1 VALRQTPYDTPPWL
15 QRANCLAH
23 RALPHYIAGIAR
35 YLRSCLKSCVILEAQ
50 DTNCQ
55 ARHEDTLHNTVGGV
69 GGLNNT
75 QRLGPYTPTSPMD
88 VRNNILGGNIT
99 MNSRVKIPTARNLM
113 NDSIETPW
121 TPESNVSWVDNA
133 HSNKGMNN
141 QEDQQQL
148 KLAGKPSPEP
158 KRSGTSKHAATS
170 YWTPEL
176 EFARNP
182 ALKSP
187 PAPPIPSSNLEPLI
201 DIDTIANESTHNN
214 TDDPSVC
221 SFSGMFVYQMPEQQ
235 PVEGQGENADKGL
248 GSRRRRSLRSRL
260 RLVEPSYSGGICLP
274 EAKRRQTWDPSMLKL
289 TLDDLDS
296 LE

>member
-1 VALRQTPYDTPPWL
+1 
-15 QRANCLAH
+15 
-23 RALPHYIAGIAR
+23 
-35 YLRSCLKSCVILEAQ
+35 
-50 DTNCQ
+50 
-55 ARHEDTLHNTVGGV
+55 
-69 GGLNNT
+69 
-75 QRLGPYTPTSPMD
+75 MD
-88 VRNNILGGNIT
+88 VRNSILVGNTPT
-99 MNSRVKIPTARNLM
+99 MSRVKIPTARNFV
-113 NDSIETPW
+113 NGSFDTPC
-121 TPESNVSWVDNA
+121 TPESNVSWADNA
-133 HSNKGMNN
+133 RCKNEAKY
-141 QEDQQQL
+141 QEDPQL
-148 KLAGKPSPEP
+148 KLAGKPSPTTDP
-158 KRSGTSKHAATS
+158 KRNGTSKHAATS

-176 EFARNP
+176 EFDRNPP

-214 TDDPSVC
+214 TDDPSDC